1 MVKHPAW
8 AAAINS
14 SGLVPFSFSNR
25 VLNEYGVSA
34 STPESLERLPLPPRP
49 VPCHIALAL
58 RIMRF
63 FLANPWL
70 LQVDCFSTLC
80 TSSFVERLASD
91 VLSPSQ
97 HSAPIL
103 TSPHAATWHSMNG
116 MCRLLHFRLA
126 SRSLSLALP

>member
-1 MVKHPAW
+1 MVKQPAW

-14 SGLVPFSFSNR
+14 SALVPFSFSNR

-34 STPESLERLPLPPRP
+34 STPESLERLPLPARP

-70 LQVDCFSTLC
+70 LQVDRFSSLC

-91 VLSPSQ
+91 VPSASQ
-97 HSAPIL
+97 YSAPIL
-103 TSPHAATWHSMNG
+103 VSRRAATWHSINR
-116 MCRLLHFRLA
+116 MCRLLHFRP
-126 SRSLSLALP
+126 STRSLF